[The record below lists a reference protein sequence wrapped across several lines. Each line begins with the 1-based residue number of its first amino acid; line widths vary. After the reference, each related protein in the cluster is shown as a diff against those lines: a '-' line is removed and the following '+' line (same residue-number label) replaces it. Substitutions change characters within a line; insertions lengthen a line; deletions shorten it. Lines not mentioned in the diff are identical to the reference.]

1 MKSCMEVATTIQLD
15 QYVKSITKWTFSLY
29 FSVTTFSSLGK
40 RNLLVK
46 YKEYIFEDQVTT
58 L

>member
-1 MKSCMEVATTIQLD
+1 MEVATTIQLD